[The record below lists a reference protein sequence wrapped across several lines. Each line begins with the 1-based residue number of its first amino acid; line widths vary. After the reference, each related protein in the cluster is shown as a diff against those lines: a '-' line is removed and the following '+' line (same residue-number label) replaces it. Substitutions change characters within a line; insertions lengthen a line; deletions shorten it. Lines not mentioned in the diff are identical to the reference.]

1 MNMEIRPARGK
12 PLRATDR
19 QKAIVEALQQFT
31 RLSSV
36 IDRKKG
42 VRSYE
47 SHVKDD
53 PWIPILFAICFVLP
67 VAIGGVYYGLIASDR
82 YVTETQFAIR
92 PAVGSAE
99 KAAPDEVGT
108 NAGVVNST
116 IAQDSMITQ
125 EYIYSRTLLETI
137 EAQLPVR
144 EWFSRDG
151 IDHFSRLSPDKPIE
165 KRLRYWKRRVAVDI
179 DSVSGIMSLSV
190 EAFDPGELLAITQ
203 AILKAAD
210 EMVNGLSARARAD
223 AVTESAR
230 ELARAEERV
239 RNINTALTDLRNR
252 AGVLDA
258 VKSNEANLKTVSE
271 LRTTRVNLAIQLAI
285 GQRDL
290 GPASRHIIDIKQQI
304 ADLDANIARIQRESA
319 GGEAPEQKRQLSSA
333 LTQFEAL
340 ETERKS
346 AEKYYE
352 LVRKANEHARIIAA
366 RQVEFL
372 SPIVV
377 PVKAESSTEPRR
389 TLMISLITAGAA
401 VLFAAALFARKLM
414 TR

>member
-1 MNMEIRPARGK
+1 MSTDVQRTAGRP
-12 PLRATDR
+12 PRAADR
-19 QKAIVEALQQFT
+19 QRAMAEALQLT
-31 RLSSV
+31 RLTGM

-42 VRSYE
+42 IRSYQ

-53 PWIPILFAICFVLP
+53 PWIPILFALCFVLP
-67 VAIGGVYYGLIASDR
+67 VAIGALYYGFIVSDR

-92 PAVGSAE
+92 PAIGSAE

-125 EYIYSRTLLETI
+125 EYIYSRPMLETI
-137 EAQLPVR
+137 EAQLPLR
-144 EWFSRDG
+144 EWFSRDD
-151 IDHFSRLSPDKPIE
+151 IDYFSRLNPEKPIE

-179 DSVSGIMSLSV
+179 ESASGIMSLSV
-190 EAFDPGELLAITQ
+190 EAFEPAESLAITQ
-203 AILKAAD
+203 AILQAAD
-210 EMVNGLSARARAD
+210 AMVNGLSARARED
-223 AVTESAR
+223 AVAESTR
-230 ELARAEERV
+230 ELKRAEERV
-239 RNINTALTDLRNR
+239 RKINTALTDLRNR

-258 VKSNEANLKTVSE
+258 VKSNEATLKTISD
-271 LRTTRVNLAIQLAI
+271 LRTARVNLAVQLSV

-290 GPASRHIIDIKQQI
+290 GPAARNIIDIKQQI
-304 ADLDANIARIQRESA
+304 ADLDTNIVRLQRESA
-319 GGEAPEQKRQLSSA
+319 GEAPEQKRQLSSA

-340 ETERKS
+340 ENERKG

-352 LVRKANEHARIIAA
+352 SVRKANEHARIIAA
-366 RQVEFL
+366 RQVEYL

-401 VLFAAALFARKLM
+401 VLFAAALFGRKVM
-414 TR
+414 IS